1 MYKLIVFIPKN
12 SSEKFKEELFS
23 AGAGSL
29 GNYSHC
35 AFESTGVGQFK
46 PLDGAEPSIGQV
58 GAVEKVEEIR
68 LETMV
73 AENDIENVIKRLY
86 QAHPYEEPAFDVVK
100 LENQKFQYLKP

>member
-1 MYKLIVFIPKN
+1 MYKLIVFIPK
-12 SSEKFKEELFS
+12 SDCEKFKEELFK

-46 PLDGAEPSIGQV
+46 PLDGAIPTLGVV
-58 GAVEKVEEIR
+58 GDIEKIEEIR

-73 AENDIENVIKRLY
+73 SENVIEEVIKTLY
-86 QAHPYEEPAFDVVK
+86 LAHPYEEPAFDLVK
-100 LENQKFQYLKP
+100 LDNPKFQHLKP